1 MSFCPDSYR
10 DCFRMSPNTYSMLSR
25 KQKHILL
32 KFFSLFSVVRG
43 YNILVIVIAQYLASV
58 YIMAHDKPLKSVLF
72 DANLFMLVL
81 ASAVT
86 IAAGYI
92 INNFYDSEKDLI
104 NKPYKSRLDRLV
116 SQNTKLSFYFV
127 LNFMAVIM
135 VSYVSFKAVVFF
147 SIYIFG
153 IWFYSHRLKKMPFI
167 GNLTS
172 AVLTITP
179 FFAIFMYYKNFE
191 TVIFVHAIFLFL
203 IISMRELTKDLEN
216 IIGDLAQNYR
226 TIPIVYGETASK
238 VMLTILS
245 ILTLIPTYLLLYR
258 FEVGHMYIY
267 FYLSLG
273 LLAVFM
279 ILLWKS
285 KTKTDYLIL
294 HNILKF
300 IIVAGVFCIVLI
312 NIDVVLNRI

>member
-1 MSFCPDSYR
+1 M
-10 DCFRMSPNTYSMLSR
+10 
-25 KQKHILL
+25 
-32 KFFSLFSVVRG
+32 FSVVRG
-43 YNILVIVIAQYLASV
+43 YNILIIVIAQYLTSI
-58 YIMAHDKPLKSVLF
+58 YILAHDKPLKAVVF
-72 DANLFMLVL
+72 DLNLFMIVL
-81 ASAVT
+81 ASAST

-104 NKPYKSRLDRLV
+104 NRPIKSRLDRLV

-127 LNFMAVIM
+127 LNFAAVVM
-135 VSYVSFKAVVFF
+135 VSYVSFRAVSFF

-153 IWFYSHRLKKMPFI
+153 IWFYSHKLKKLPFV

-172 AVLTITP
+172 AILTITP

-203 IISMRELTKDLEN
+203 MISMRELTKDLEN
-216 IIGDLAQNYR
+216 IKGDLVQDYQ
-226 TIPIVYGETASK
+226 TIPVLYGEQASK
-238 VMLTILS
+238 VMLVVLS

-258 FEVGHMYIY
+258 FEVGYMYLY
-267 FYLSLG
+267 FYLCIV
-273 LLAVFM
+273 LLLFFQL
-279 ILLWKS
+279 LLWRS
-285 KTKTDYLIL
+285 KTKMHYLIL

-312 NIDVVLNRI
+312 NVDLVLNRI